1 MVIQGGQPKRVN
13 SFLLVPFISVLVLPA
28 AWLEG
33 RFLPRATSAAWPIIL
48 TLFNATLLYCPWGIA
63 ITATRYMRIGP
74 LAVLGFFMVAVGLF
88 LLTTALLL
96 ILRVPGQMRSF
107 PEALVVEGPY
117 RWVRH
122 PIYLSHFLLIGG
134 SALAFGAVKV
144 FLEAPVLLGIAAIGG
159 KYEESRRLLPL
170 FGKTFEQYKAKSH
183 FLLPAWGW
191 VALGLI
197 YSLVALCVFLS

>member
-1 MVIQGGQPKRVN
+1 MN
-13 SFLLVPFISVLVLPA
+13 SFLLVPLISVLVLPTA
-28 AWLEG
+28 SLEG
-33 RFLPRATSAAWPIIL
+33 RFLPRATSAAWPAIL
-48 TLFNATLLYCPWGIA
+48 TLVNAVLLYFPWGIA
-63 ITATRYMRIGP
+63 IIATRYVRIGP

-96 ILRVPGQMRSF
+96 ILRVPGQMRSLL
-107 PEALVVEGPY
+107 EALVVEGPY

-170 FGKTFEQYKAKSH
+170 FGETFEQYKTKTH
-183 FLLPAWGW
+183 FLLPTWGW
-191 VALGLI
+191 VVFGLI
-197 YSLVALCVFLS
+197 YSLVALCGFLS